1 MLKLLFA
8 SSHSLRQHL
17 RCCALFFTL
26 FNFFILLLLFTSTA
40 GSLFLLKAHR
50 RPSDCYCRVFRLRY
64 KEAWC
69 NYRCDLVPSKWNWTE
84 IDLNLSSLL
93 AHLRNLIYTFAFCTH
108 SSEKKVG
115 KKYTHFRGAVSCQA
129 QLMHW
134 NTVSFVLLCH
144 SL

>member
-64 KEAWC
+64 KEPWC

-84 IDLNLSSLL
+84 IDLNHSSLL
-93 AHLRNLIYTFAFCTH
+93 AHLKTWFIHLLSAHIQV
-108 SSEKKVG
+108 KKKWV
-115 KKYTHFRGAVSCQA
+115 KMYTHFRGAVSCQA